1 MSEIFSSIHLL
12 GLAIGLCTFLIIGL
26 FHPVVIKCHYYFGTR
41 CWWWFL
47 VLGIMCTAFSLAVS
61 NLFWSALLGVT
72 GFSSFWTI
80 KEIFEQEERVAKGWF
95 PANPSRKSSSP
106 SGKKVK
112 SKQLI

>member
-1 MSEIFSSIHLL
+1 MAEFLSSVQLL
-12 GLAIGLCTFLIIGL
+12 GLLIGLCTFLIIGL
-26 FHPVVIKCHYYFGTR
+26 FHPVVIKCHYYFGTS

-47 VLGIMCTAFSLAVS
+47 VLGIVCTVCSLSVS

-95 PANPSRKSSSP
+95 PDNPARKASARYT
-106 SGKKVK
+106 KKLT
-112 SKQLI
+112 QNN